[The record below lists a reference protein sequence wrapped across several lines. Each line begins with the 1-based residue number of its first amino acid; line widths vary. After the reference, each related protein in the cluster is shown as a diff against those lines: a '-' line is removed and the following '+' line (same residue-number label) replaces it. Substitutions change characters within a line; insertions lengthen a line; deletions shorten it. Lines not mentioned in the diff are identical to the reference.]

1 MLAIS
6 PQTRIFVA
14 IEPIDFRTGIDRI
27 AQVCRSVIGENP
39 LDGAVFV
46 FCNRR
51 RTGIRILMHDG
62 QGFWLCHKRLSSG
75 RLTWWPSSPGSHQT
89 MVSRELQVLLWNGN
103 PSQAAMADDWRV
115 TASRSAVW

>member
-39 LDGAVFV
+39 LGGAVFV

-51 RTGIRILMHDG
+51 RTGIRLLMHDG
-62 QGFWLCHKRLSSG
+62 QGFWGILGTVYLI
-75 RLTWWPSSPGSHQT
+75 PG
-89 MVSRELQVLLWNGN
+89 
-103 PSQAAMADDWRV
+103 
-115 TASRSAVW
+115 